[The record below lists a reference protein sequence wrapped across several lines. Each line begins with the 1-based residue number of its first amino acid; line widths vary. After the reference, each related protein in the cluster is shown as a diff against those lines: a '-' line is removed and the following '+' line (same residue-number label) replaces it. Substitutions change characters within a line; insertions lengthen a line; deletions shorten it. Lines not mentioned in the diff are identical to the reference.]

1 MLLIIGILVPF
12 VHIVSFFSRNSF
24 YIQIDNCSH
33 FLASL
38 AQGRRQLL
46 CAGRKQR
53 AVINNNTDAGCA
65 RKEEQMKELTN
76 GRIIIGI
83 DHGYGN
89 IKTANFCFR
98 SGILSYDSEPT
109 FTKDMLVYK
118 DRYYLFG
125 EGHKEFSAEKTKD
138 DEYYV
143 LTLAAIAKELE
154 NAGITEADVVIAA
167 GLPLTWMSGQKEAF
181 RKYLMRNEEVAFV
194 YNRVDYRIRVEDA
207 RIYPQGY
214 AAIADIAPT
223 MKGLNLI
230 ADIGNGTMNTLYI
243 VDGRPQSSK
252 MYTDKYGTY
261 QCTLEIR
268 EQFQQKT
275 SRELNDHIIDEVLR
289 SGNADI
295 AASDLKIIKAT
306 ASEYV
311 AGIFK
316 RLREHGY
323 DECTMKLCI
332 TGGGGCLVRNF
343 AKINP
348 ERVVTIDDICAAAKG
363 YEYMAEIQLRK
374 QAVNG

>member
-1 MLLIIGILVPF
+1 M
-12 VHIVSFFSRNSF
+12 
-24 YIQIDNCSH
+24 
-33 FLASL
+33 
-38 AQGRRQLL
+38 
-46 CAGRKQR
+46 RKLQ
-53 AVINNNTDAGCA
+53 
-65 RKEEQMKELTN
+65 N
-76 GRIIIGI
+76 GQIIIGV

-89 IKTANFCFR
+89 IKTENFCFR
-98 SGILSYDSEPT
+98 AGILSYDSEPA

-125 EGHKEFSAEKTKD
+125 EGHKEFSAEKTRD

-154 NAGITEADVVIAA
+154 QSGVTDADVIIAA

-181 RKYLMRNEEVAFV
+181 RKYLMRSEEVSFV
-194 YNRVDYRIRVEDA
+194 YNRVDYNIRIDDV

-214 AAIADIAPT
+214 AAVANIAPA
-223 MKGLNLI
+223 MKGLNII

-243 VDGRPQSSK
+243 VDGHPQNAK

-261 QCTLEIR
+261 QCTLAIR
-268 EQFQQKT
+268 EIFQQKT
-275 SRELNDHIIDEVLR
+275 NRELNDLIIEEVLR
-289 SGNADI
+289 TGCADI
-295 AASDLKIIKAT
+295 AASDLKIIKVI

-323 DECTMKLCI
+323 DEGTMKLCI
-332 TGGGGCLVRNF
+332 TGGGGCLIRNF

-348 ERVVTIDDICAAAKG
+348 ERVQIIDDICAAAKG
-363 YEYMAEIQLRK
+363 YEYMAELQLRK
-374 QAVNG
+374 QADNG